1 MAEFFHMLLNYVT
14 KVNALES
21 WIIPILAQEK
31 FQILDEAD
39 KQLGFIVAKLW
50 LATPKLLERLNY
62 SLLFSSVDQ
71 LPQNNLTNSSD

>member
-39 KQLGFIVAKLW
+39 KQLGFIVAKL
-50 LATPKLLERLNY
+50 
-62 SLLFSSVDQ
+62 
-71 LPQNNLTNSSD
+71 